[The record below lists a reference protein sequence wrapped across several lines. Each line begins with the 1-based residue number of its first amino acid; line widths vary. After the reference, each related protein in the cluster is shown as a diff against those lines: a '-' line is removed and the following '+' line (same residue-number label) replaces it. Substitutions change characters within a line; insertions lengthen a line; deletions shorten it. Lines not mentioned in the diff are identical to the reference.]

1 MADKSNAWDAS
12 GMLSVTVTEAEGAT
26 PVPGAVVTV
35 YRTVGENREKLNAST
50 TDASGRIA
58 AIKVP
63 APLIGEDQ
71 SFQNPPPYAV
81 YYVEIDKQ
89 GYYTMRHCDVQ
100 VFDGQETILNV
111 QMLPLP
117 AQPPTDITKVYI
129 TPPHSMTTGS
139 GGEES

>member
-1 MADKSNAWDAS
+1 
-12 GMLSVTVTEAEGAT
+12 
-26 PVPGAVVTV
+26 
-35 YRTVGENREKLNAST
+35 
-50 TDASGRIA
+50 
-58 AIKVP
+58 
-63 APLIGEDQ
+63 
-71 SFQNPPPYAV
+71 
-81 YYVEIDKQ
+81 
-89 GYYTMRHCDVQ
+89 MRHCDVQ